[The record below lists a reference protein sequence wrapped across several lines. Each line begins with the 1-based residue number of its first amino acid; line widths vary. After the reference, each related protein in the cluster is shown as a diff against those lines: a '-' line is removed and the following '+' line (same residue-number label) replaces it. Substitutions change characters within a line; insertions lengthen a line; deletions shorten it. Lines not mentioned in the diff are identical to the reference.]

1 MDADAVI
8 FLVVFAVV
16 AVGTAWGFSLYFKAL
31 KRERERPVC
40 PKCETVL
47 DPGARYCHRCG
58 NKNLINRAQFIKDKG
73 DAYAAKERLYKARE
87 LYDKLVQCVYCK
99 KCGGEYS
106 PDTRYCSNCGQRT
119 IPLSREMI
127 FKWLHSE
134 MPQVVA
140 TREDF
145 SRIEQTASPILG
157 KKGRAVF
164 ALTKFVAKNLLRR

>member
-16 AVGTAWGFSLYFKAL
+16 AVGMAWGFSLYFKAL

-87 LYDKLVQCVYCK
+87 LYDKLVQCVLLQ
-99 KCGGEYS
+99 EVRWRVL
-106 PDTRYCSNCGQRT
+106 TR
-119 IPLSREMI
+119 
-127 FKWLHSE
+127 HSLL
-134 MPQVVA
+134 Q
-140 TREDF
+140 
-145 SRIEQTASPILG
+145 QL
-157 KKGRAVF
+157 RA
-164 ALTKFVAKNLLRR
+164 ANYPTLA

>member
-1 MDADAVI
+1 MQPRNDSI
-8 FLVVFAVV
+8 RL
-16 AVGTAWGFSLYFKAL
+16 
-31 KRERERPVC
+31 
-40 PKCETVL
+40 
-47 DPGARYCHRCG
+47 G
-58 NKNLINRAQFIKDKG
+58 NSTINSFNAS
-73 DAYAAKERLYKARE
+73 
-87 LYDKLVQCVYCK
+87 YCK